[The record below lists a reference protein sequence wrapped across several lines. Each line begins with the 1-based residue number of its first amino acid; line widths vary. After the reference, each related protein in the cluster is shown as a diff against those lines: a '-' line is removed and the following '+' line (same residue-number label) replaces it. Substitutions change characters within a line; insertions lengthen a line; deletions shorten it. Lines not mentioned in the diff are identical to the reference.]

1 MAKPGGVTYCPSL
14 SIRQRE
20 CSLFSDYDEPLVIG
34 SGRKE
39 GDRTKPNLNAVIE
52 VDELA
57 GWTTELDD
65 EQIKLLY
72 DSYFA

>member
-1 MAKPGGVTYCPSL
+1 M
-14 SIRQRE
+14 
-20 CSLFSDYDEPLVIG
+20 FSDYDEPLVLG
-34 SGRKE
+34 SGRK
-39 GDRTKPNLNAVIE
+39 DDQRTSSEYNAVIE

-57 GWTTELDD
+57 AWTTELDD

>member
-1 MAKPGGVTYCPSL
+1 M
-14 SIRQRE
+14 
-20 CSLFSDYDEPLVIG
+20 FSGYDEPLVIG
-34 SGRKE
+34 SARK
-39 GDRTKPNLNAVIE
+39 NLLSAQHNALIE

-57 GWTTELDD
+57 GWTKELDD